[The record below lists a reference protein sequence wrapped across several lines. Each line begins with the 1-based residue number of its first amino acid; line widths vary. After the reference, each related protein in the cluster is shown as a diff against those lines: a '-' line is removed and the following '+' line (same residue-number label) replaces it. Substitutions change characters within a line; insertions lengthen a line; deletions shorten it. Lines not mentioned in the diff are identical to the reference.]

1 MLLNDPVPEE
11 IDEDDAS
18 DLEEE
23 QKQLDSLGN
32 IQRKG
37 ISTKDLNSSISS
49 NEKLRTEYGINA
61 MDLDIVGLEEY
72 LVIEIVDERDESESV
87 KSS

>member
-1 MLLNDPVPEE
+1 
-11 IDEDDAS
+11 
-18 DLEEE
+18 
-23 QKQLDSLGN
+23 
-32 IQRKG
+32 
-37 ISTKDLNSSISS
+37 
-49 NEKLRTEYGINA
+49 